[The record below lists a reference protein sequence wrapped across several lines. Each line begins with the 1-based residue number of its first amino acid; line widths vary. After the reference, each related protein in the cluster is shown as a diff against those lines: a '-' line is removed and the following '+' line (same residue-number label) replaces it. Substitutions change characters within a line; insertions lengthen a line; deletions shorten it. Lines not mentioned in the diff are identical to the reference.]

1 MAGRFGF
8 KKSLERWTYDK
19 KQLHKQALRIQ
30 KSLEELNQ
38 YMDRQQ
44 GKEKKEK

>member
-1 MAGRFGF
+1 MAARFGWR
-8 KKSLERWTYDK
+8 KSLERLTYDK
-19 KQLHKQALRIQ
+19 KQLHKHALRIK

-44 GKEKKEK
+44 GKDKK